1 MPKTQSRVGWT
12 EPMKES
18 PGEVTLLL
26 RRIREGQSGAEDQL
40 IRLVYPELRR
50 IAGACMRD
58 ERPGHSLQP
67 TALIHEAWL
76 RLAGQSQIAWRDRAH
91 FFGLAARMMRR
102 ILVDHARARLADKR
116 GAGVPVLSLDWVEID
131 SSPRKLEEILA
142 VDEALERLR
151 RLDPRQA
158 RIVEMHYFAG
168 MTVKE
173 TAAAL
178 GISARTVDRE
188 WAFASAWLRRE
199 LSGRSRP

>member
-1 MPKTQSRVGWT
+1 MN
-12 EPMKES
+12 ES

-40 IRLVYPELRR
+40 IRLVYHELRR

-58 ERPGHSLQP
+58 ERPGHTLQP

-76 RLAGQSQIAWRDRAH
+76 RLADQSQVEWRDRAH

-116 GAGVPVLSLDWVEID
+116 GAGAVVLSLDWVEID
-131 SSPRKLEEILA
+131 SSPRKLDEILA
-142 VDEALERLR
+142 VDEALARLR
-151 RLDPRQA
+151 QLDPQQA
-158 RIVEMHYFAG
+158 QIVEMHYFAG

-173 TAAAL
+173 TAEAL
-178 GISARTVDRE
+178 GISPRTVDRE

-199 LSGRSRP
+199 LSGRSQA

>member
-1 MPKTQSRVGWT
+1 
-12 EPMKES
+12 MKES
-18 PGEVTLLL
+18 PGEVTRLL
-26 RRIREGQSGAEDQL
+26 RKIREGQSDAADQL

-102 ILVDHARARLADKR
+102 ILVDRARARLADKR
-116 GAGVPVLSLDWVEID
+116 GAGARVLNLEWIEID

-151 RLDPRQA
+151 QLDPREAQ
-158 RIVEMHYFAG
+158 IVEMHYFAG

-178 GISARTVDRE
+178 GISPRTVDRE
-188 WAFASAWLRRE
+188 WALASTWLRRE
-199 LSGRSRP
+199 LSGRSRA

>member
-1 MPKTQSRVGWT
+1 
-12 EPMKES
+12 MKES

-26 RRIREGQSGAEDQL
+26 REIREGHSDAADQL

-116 GAGVPVLSLDWVEID
+116 GAGAPVLNLEWVEID

-151 RLDPRQA
+151 QLDPRQA
-158 RIVEMHYFAG
+158 RIVVMHNFAG

-178 GISARTVDRE
+178 GISPRTVDRE
-188 WAFASAWLRRE
+188 WAMASA
-199 LSGRSRP
+199 

>member
-1 MPKTQSRVGWT
+1 MNDP
-12 EPMKES
+12 

-26 RRIREGQSGAEDQL
+26 RRMREGQSGAEDQL
-40 IRLVYPELRR
+40 IRLVYHELRR

-116 GAGVPVLSLDWVEID
+116 GAGAVVLSLDWVEID
-131 SSPRKLEEILA
+131 SSPRKLDEILA
-142 VDEALERLR
+142 VDEALARLR
-151 RLDPRQA
+151 QLDPQQA
-158 RIVEMHYFAG
+158 QIVEMHYFAG

-173 TAAAL
+173 TAEAL
-178 GISARTVDRE
+178 GISPRTVDRE

-199 LSGRSRP
+199 LSGRSQA

>member
-1 MPKTQSRVGWT
+1 MNDP
-12 EPMKES
+12 

-26 RRIREGQSGAEDQL
+26 RRMREGQSGAEDQL
-40 IRLVYPELRR
+40 IRLVYHELRR

-58 ERPGHSLQP
+58 ERPGHTLQP

-76 RLAGQSQIAWRDRAH
+76 RLADQSRVEWRDRAH

-102 ILVDHARARLADKR
+102 VLVDHARARLADKR
-116 GAGVPVLSLDWVEID
+116 GAGADVLSLDWVEID
-131 SSPRKLEEILA
+131 SSPRKLDEILA

-151 RLDPRQA
+151 RLDSQQA
-158 RIVEMHYFAG
+158 QIVEMHYFAG

-173 TAAAL
+173 TAEAL
-178 GISARTVDRE
+178 GVSPRTVDRE

-199 LSGRSRP
+199 LSRSNRT

>member
-1 MPKTQSRVGWT
+1 
-12 EPMKES
+12 MKEA

-26 RRIREGQSGAEDQL
+26 RKIREGQSDAADQL

-58 ERPGHSLQP
+58 ERPEHTLQP

-76 RLAGQSQIAWRDRAH
+76 RLADQSQVAWRDRAH
-91 FFGLAARMMRR
+91 FFGLAAQMMRR

-116 GAGVPVLSLDWVEID
+116 GAGAPVLTLEWVEID
-131 SSPRKLEEILA
+131 SSPCKLEEILA

-151 RLDPRQA
+151 QLDPRQT

-178 GISARTVDRE
+178 GISPRTVDRE
-188 WAFASAWLRRE
+188 WALASAWLRRD
-199 LSGRSRP
+199 LSGRSRE

>member
-1 MPKTQSRVGWT
+1 MN
-12 EPMKES
+12 ES

-40 IRLVYPELRR
+40 IRLVYHELRR

-58 ERPGHSLQP
+58 ERPGHTLQP
-67 TALIHEAWL
+67 TALTHEAWL
-76 RLAGQSQIAWRDRAH
+76 RLADQSQVEWRDRAH

-116 GAGVPVLSLDWVEID
+116 GAGAVVLSLDWVEID
-131 SSPRKLEEILA
+131 SSPRKLDEILA
-142 VDEALERLR
+142 VDEALARLR
-151 RLDPRQA
+151 QLDPQQA
-158 RIVEMHYFAG
+158 QIVEMHYFAG

-173 TAAAL
+173 TAEAL
-178 GISARTVDRE
+178 GISPRTVDRE

-199 LSGRSRP
+199 LSGRSQA

>member
-1 MPKTQSRVGWT
+1 MN
-12 EPMKES
+12 ES

-26 RRIREGQSGAEDQL
+26 RKIRERQSDAVDQL

-50 IAGACMRD
+50 IASACMRD
-58 ERPGHSLQP
+58 ERPGLSLQP

-76 RLAGQSQIAWRDRAH
+76 RLAGQSQVEWRDRAH

-116 GAGVPVLSLDWVEID
+116 GAGAVVLSLDWVEID
-131 SSPRKLEEILA
+131 SSPRKLDEIVA

-151 RLDPRQA
+151 QLDPRQA
-158 RIVEMHYFAG
+158 QIVEMHYFAG
-168 MTVKE
+168 MTVRE
-173 TAAAL
+173 TAEAL
-178 GISARTVDRE
+178 GISPRTVDRE

-199 LSGRSRP
+199 LAGRSRT